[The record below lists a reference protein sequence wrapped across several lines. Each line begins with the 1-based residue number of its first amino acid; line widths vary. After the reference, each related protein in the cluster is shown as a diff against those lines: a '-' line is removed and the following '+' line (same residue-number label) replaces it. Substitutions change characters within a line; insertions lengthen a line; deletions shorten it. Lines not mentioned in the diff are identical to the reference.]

1 MTSLEIVR
9 AFIVRLNE
17 INPILNAIVQENF
30 QEALYQAKM
39 IDERIHQVKKPV
51 NTLMFFGPYWVE
63 GKLAS

>member
-39 IDERIHQVKKPV
+39 IDERIHQVKI
-51 NTLMFFGPYWVE
+51 T
-63 GKLAS
+63 S